1 MAEVLPWQN
10 SPDARATLA
19 RIVGVLDEG
28 GLVAFPT
35 ETTYVLAASAR
46 APAAVE
52 RLLSHRCP
60 SPEPPLALAVFSP
73 TQAFDLL
80 PGLPL
85 IARRLARRCWP
96 GPITLACGGG
106 LVDSAVVPDVVKEKV
121 VVEGALPLRSPAH
134 SAILHALHDLGA
146 PFVVAPSTA
155 VTAGELPESVGQ
167 DAALI
172 IDGGRCR
179 FGQSPTVVRIDGDR
193 WEVLHEGLITRQQL
207 QLQAACVI
215 VFVCTGNTCRSPLAE
230 VLCKRRL
237 AERLGCAVEDLPQR
251 GFVILSAGVAAYDG
265 DEAAASAVEVARTYG
280 ADLSGH
286 LSQPL
291 DHRLATQADHLV
303 CMTQGHLES
312 LRSLFPHLNCEP
324 RLLSPSSAD
333 LPDPIGQDESVY
345 RTCAEQIWQDLET
358 FVRDLTA

>member
-19 RIVGVLDEG
+19 RIVGALDEG

-52 RLLSHRCP
+52 RLLSYRCP
-60 SPEPPLALAVFSP
+60 SPEPPLALAVLGP
-73 TQAFDLL
+73 IQAFDLL
-80 PGLPL
+80 PGLTP

-96 GPITLACGGG
+96 GPVTLACGGG
-106 LVDSAVVPDVVKEKV
+106 LAGAALVPDAVKEKV
-121 VVEGALPLRSPAH
+121 VVGGVLPLRSPAH

-146 PFVVAPSTA
+146 PFVVTPSAA
-155 VTAGELPESVGQ
+155 VTASELPESVGQ
-167 DAALI
+167 DAVLI
-172 IDGGRCR
+172 VDGGRCR
-179 FGQSPTVVRIDGDR
+179 FGHRPTVVRIDGDR
-193 WEVLHEGLITRQQL
+193 WELLHEGLITREQL

-237 AERLGCAVEDLPQR
+237 AERLGCAVEELPQR
-251 GFVILSAGVAAYDG
+251 GFVVVSAGVAAYHG
-265 DEAAASAVEVARTYG
+265 DQAAAPAIEVARGYG
-280 ADLSGH
+280 ADLGGH

-291 DHRLATQADHLV
+291 DHRLATQADHLIG
-303 CMTQGHLES
+303 MTQGHLES
-312 LRSLFPHLNCEP
+312 LRSLFPHLDCEP
-324 RLLSPSSAD
+324 RLLSPSGVD

-345 RTCAEQIWQDLET
+345 RTCAEQIWQDLEV